1 MAELIKIR
9 IRFTVCI
16 SILAKTFKLMKRI
29 LVLFFLFVI
38 STSSA
43 QVDLRKLDEYY
54 ARALKEWNIPGMSI
68 AIVKDGKIIFNKGYG
83 TKEMGKNEIPD
94 ENTLYAIA
102 SNSKAFTASIVAQ
115 LVDEGKISWDDKVK
129 TYVPYF
135 ELSDPWISKEVTI
148 RDALSHRVG
157 LNTYS
162 GDIMWYRSKLSGE
175 QIIKRLK
182 YLTPSYSFRAGYGYS
197 NVMYVTV
204 GELINNVTGKSWSQ
218 NLHSRFLGPLG
229 MTRTTTTIKDLKKM
243 GNYATPHL
251 LENDVHKAM
260 EWEDWENVEAMGAI
274 ISSVKDMSQWMIF
287 QLNHGV
293 WKNDTLLSSKSQNVT
308 WTPHNNF
315 AVDHTS
321 KSRLGHFSSYGLG
334 WQISDYNGKF
344 KLSHTGGYSGML
356 STVVLL
362 PDENF
367 GVVILTNGMK
377 SIYNALA
384 NYTVDQFIKAP
395 SRDWSKER
403 LELSRKSVED
413 DRRIDERIKARV
425 PNTKPSLPLEKY
437 TGEYFTPV
445 YGKITVKN
453 ESGKMKIYFE
463 HTPDLEATL
472 DHWHFDTWKLN
483 WDHPEVLPWFTLGTV
498 KFNTNNNGVV
508 TGISF
513 DVPND
518 DFWFEELNAERK

>member
-1 MAELIKIR
+1 
-9 IRFTVCI
+9 
-16 SILAKTFKLMKRI
+16 MKRV
-29 LVLFFLFVI
+29 LVLLLLFI
-38 STSSA
+38 NTALSA
-43 QVDLRKLDEYY
+43 QVELKKLDEYF
-54 ARALKEWNIPGMSI
+54 AGALKEWNIPGMSI
-68 AIVKDGKIIFNKGYG
+68 AIVKDGKIVFSKGYG
-83 TKEMGKNEIPD
+83 TKEIGKNETPD

-102 SNSKAFTASIVAQ
+102 SNSKAFTASIAGQ

-135 ELSDPWISKEVTI
+135 ELADPWITNEVTV

-162 GDIMWYRSKLSGE
+162 GDIVWYRSKLSSTE
-175 QIIKRLK
+175 IVKRLK
-182 YLTPSYSFRAGYGYS
+182 YLTPSFSFRAGYGYS

-204 GELINNVTGKSWSQ
+204 GELIKNVTGKSWSE
-218 NLHSRFLGPLG
+218 NVHSRFLRPLG
-229 MTRTTTTIKDLKKM
+229 MTRTITTVKDLNKM

-251 LENDVHKAM
+251 LEDDKHKPM
-260 EWEDWENVEAMGAI
+260 EWEDWENVDAMGAI
-274 ISSVKDMSQWMIF
+274 VSSVKDMSQWMIF

-321 KSRLGHFSSYGLG
+321 KSNLGHFSAYGLG

-344 KLSHTGGYSGML
+344 RLSHTGGYSGML

-362 PDENF
+362 PDENL
-367 GVVILTNGMK
+367 GVVVLTNGMK
-377 SIYNALA
+377 SIYSALA
-384 NYTVDQFIKAP
+384 NYALDQFIKAP
-395 SRDWSKER
+395 ARDWSKER
-403 LELSRKSVED
+403 LELSRKATQED
-413 DRRIDERIKARV
+413 TRIADRIKTRIL
-425 PNTKPSLPLEKY
+425 NTRPSLQLEKY
-437 TGEYFTPV
+437 NGEYFTPA

-453 ESGKMKIYFE
+453 ENGKMKIYFE
-463 HTPDLEATL
+463 HTPDLTATL
-472 DHWHFDTWKLN
+472 EHWHFDTWKLS
-483 WDHPEVLPWFTLGTV
+483 WDHPEVMPWFTFGTV
-498 KFNTNNNGVV
+498 KFNTDNNGMV

-518 DFWFEELNAERK
+518 DFWFEELNAVRK